1 MNRYKK
7 ILIISDTHRKNENY
21 FKVLSKEEPLQMII
35 HCGDVEGTEYAISAA
50 AQCPVEMVAGNNDMF
65 SSLPGELEFRIGKYK
80 VWVTHGN
87 QYYVSMGYEMIRE
100 EAKIRGADIVMCGHT
115 HRPVLE
121 VGSELTVINPGSLS
135 YPRQEGKRPSYV
147 MMEIDERGEA
157 SFSLRYL

>member
-7 ILIISDTHRKNENY
+7 IMIISDTHRKNENY

-80 VWVTHGN
+80 VWVMFIYGTSHRLPMPKLSKHRNPSGRKLICKQN
-87 QYYVSMGYEMIRE
+87 SSHLCPFIMRKLNFISSMALYW
-100 EAKIRGADIVMCGHT
+100 
-115 HRPVLE
+115 
-121 VGSELTVINPGSLS
+121 
-135 YPRQEGKRPSYV
+135 GKSN
-147 MMEIDERGEA
+147 
-157 SFSLRYL
+157 SK